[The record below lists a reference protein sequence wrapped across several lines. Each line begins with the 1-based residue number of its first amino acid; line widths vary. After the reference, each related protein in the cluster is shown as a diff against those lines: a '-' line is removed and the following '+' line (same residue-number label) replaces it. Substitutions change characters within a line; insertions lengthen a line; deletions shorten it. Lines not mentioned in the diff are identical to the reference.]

1 MAPGHLKANVRS
13 ALGDALLTL
22 CTALST
28 VLSLPVRWALGP
40 PVFPSHLSSS
50 MSTNVVGIIYK
61 RFPEVDHFSP
71 PLRRNGPSHII
82 SYLGYYFIS
91 IPHPLAPI

>member
-1 MAPGHLKANVRS
+1 MPDFLPHIPTGMAPGHLKANVRS

-40 PVFPSHLSSS
+40 PVFPSSHLVCQQMLLELSAKGFQKL
-50 MSTNVVGIIYK
+50 T
-61 RFPEVDHFSP
+61 
-71 PLRRNGPSHII
+71 I
-82 SYLGYYFIS
+82 SL
-91 IPHPLAPI
+91 LL